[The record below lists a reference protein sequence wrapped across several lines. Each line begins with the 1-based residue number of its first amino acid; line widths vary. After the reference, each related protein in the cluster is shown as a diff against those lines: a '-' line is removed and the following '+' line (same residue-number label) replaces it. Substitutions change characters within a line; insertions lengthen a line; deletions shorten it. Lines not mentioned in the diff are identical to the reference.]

1 MMGTV
6 IIDVIKRIIQYL
18 SVTYITTTSLPSS
31 SIFFKL
37 HCIIL
42 SIKFIALDFPGGT
55 LDKSLPANA
64 GDMGSIPALGGSH
77 MLWAT

>member
-6 IIDVIKRIIQYL
+6 ITDVIKRIIQYL
-18 SVTYITTTSLPSS
+18 SVAYITTTSLPSS
-31 SIFFKL
+31 SIFFLKL
-37 HCIIL
+37 HYIIL
-42 SIKFIALDFPGGT
+42 NIKLDFPGGT

-64 GDMGSIPALGGSH
+64 RDVGSIPALGGSH